1 MKMSGNRFI
10 AATREEVWEKLNDP
24 DVLQR
29 CIPGCEKLEKKSDT
43 EMSAVVAVKI
53 GPMRARFNGNVEL
66 QNLNPPE
73 SYRISGS
80 GQGGAAG
87 AASGGADVRLV
98 AADGGTELTYD
109 VDATVRGKM
118 AQLGARLIDATAASL
133 ANQFFDNFAKEVT
146 GPEAEEEAQ
155 VEADA
160 AKPATLPAGAGIPQ
174 WLWLVAA
181 AAALIVIGLYAVM
194 N

>member
-1 MKMSGNRFI
+1 MKMSGNRWI

-53 GPMRARFNGNVEL
+53 GPMKARFNGNVEL

-98 AADGGTELTYD
+98 AAQGGTELNYD

-133 ANQFFDNFAKEVT
+133 ANQFFDNFAKEVA
-146 GPEAEEEAQ
+146 GPPAEEEA
-155 VEADA
+155 ETAA
-160 AKPATLPAGAGIPQ
+160 AKPATLPVGAGIPQ

-181 AAALIVIGLYAVM
+181 AAALVVIGLYAVM
-194 N
+194 NQ